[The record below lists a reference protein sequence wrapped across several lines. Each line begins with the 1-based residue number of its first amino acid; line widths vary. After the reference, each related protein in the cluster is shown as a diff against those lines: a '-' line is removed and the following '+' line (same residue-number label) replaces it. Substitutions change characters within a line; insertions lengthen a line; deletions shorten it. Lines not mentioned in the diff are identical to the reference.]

1 MLWDQIETDP
11 DKRALALALIERV
24 PHSGWRERALSAASE
39 AVFHDPGRWRRLF
52 PNGSRAA
59 IWFISEVSD
68 ASMKVPFL
76 ATPAPSISAVVSARL
91 EQNGHLKPFV
101 RTVMLFDLFHPM
113 QAVRRMQRTAR
124 AIFECLPRS
133 ERKPSPC
140 AIATLNLVYT
150 VIVFVWLL
158 DRTNGN
164 KLTKWFTAKS
174 LRIVGLA

>member
-1 MLWDQIETDP
+1 
-11 DKRALALALIERV
+11 
-24 PHSGWRERALSAASE
+24 
-39 AVFHDPGRWRRLF
+39 
-52 PNGSRAA
+52 
-59 IWFISEVSD
+59 
-68 ASMKVPFL
+68 
-76 ATPAPSISAVVSARL
+76 
-91 EQNGHLKPFV
+91 
-101 RTVMLFDLFHPM
+101 
-113 QAVRRMQRTAR
+113 MQRTAR

-174 LRIVGLA
+174 LRIVGLAYFPAQNDRRWRGRQFAKNDNTAGGDRR